1 MIERLRGQVVFR
13 DHASI
18 TLDVHGVGYL
28 IQCANPFVYDINE
41 DKETL
46 IYTYQHV
53 REDAIHLYG
62 FSTRE
67 ERELFSRLLQV
78 SGIGPK
84 GGLAILAEGNAAI
97 VVQAIEEEDE
107 TLLVKF
113 PGIGKKTARQ
123 MILDLKGKFAGTA
136 WQNVEA
142 TQTATTPIPTQ
153 AQGTLDEAMEALRSL
168 GYGEKEIKKCRK
180 ALQHEELEAD
190 EYVRRSL
197 RLLVE
202 R

>member
-13 DHASI
+13 DYESI
-18 TLDVHGVGYL
+18 TLDVNGVGYL
-28 IQCANPFVYDINE
+28 IYCANPFAYDINDE
-41 DKETL
+41 KERH

-53 REDAIHLYG
+53 REDAIRLYG

-67 ERELFSRLLQV
+67 ERVLFSRLLQV

-84 GGLAILAEGNAAI
+84 GGLAILAEGNAAL
-97 VVQAIEEEDE
+97 VVQAIEEENE
-107 TLLVKF
+107 AMLVKF

-123 MILDLKGKFAGTA
+123 MILDLKGKLDVTLSDQAEG
-136 WQNVEA
+136 VHV
-142 TQTATTPIPTQ
+142 QTVMPVQSGALQ
-153 AQGTLDEAMEALRSL
+153 EAMEALRAL
-168 GYGEKEIKKCRK
+168 GYGDKEIKKCEK

-197 RLLVE
+197 RLMVE